1 VNNRRCLG
9 PYSLSGGET
18 LAYREMI
25 GRLFDGMGRPRR
37 TVPIPVGVWR
47 AMFFFGKP
55 LFPKAN
61 VAMGI
66 RMTKDM
72 VFDSAPA
79 IRDFG
84 WNPRGLHPMFD

>member
-1 VNNRRCLG
+1 
-9 PYSLSGGET
+9 
-18 LAYREMI
+18 
-25 GRLFDGMGRPRR
+25 
-37 TVPIPVGVWR
+37 
-47 AMFFFGKP
+47 MFVFGKP

-84 WNPRGLHPMFD
+84 RNPGVSSRCSTSVSRHLCRKRARAHENRD